1 SVINTG
7 SNSVVATVSVGTNP
21 RSVAITP
28 DGDFAYV
35 TNSSSN
41 NVSVI
46 NTGSNSV
53 VATIPVG
60 NAPTDVAITPDG
72 DFAYVTNFNSNNV
85 SVINTGSN
93 SVVATIPVGN
103 TPTAV
108 AITPDGD
115 FAYVTNRDIGNVSV
129 INTGSNSVV
138 ATIPVG
144 IGPIEVAIGSESGPF
159 EPTKNNATIAREN
172 NVAVANNT
180 AIPLATNVVIN
191 GTDIIHSP
199 GSTDI
204 TLGPNHT
211 YYVYYSVAGLNLI
224 AQSFVTQLFLGGVG
238 VVGSLSASVSGV
250 SIGQQLTN
258 TQAVII
264 NTGIAPSIL
273 QLRNISGGSRNVAHV
288 TVTIIELM

>member
-1 SVINTG
+1 M
-7 SNSVVATVSVGTNP
+7 
-21 RSVAITP
+21 
-28 DGDFAYV
+28 

-60 NAPTDVAITPDG
+60 TAPTDVAIKPDG

-108 AITPDGD
+108 AIKPDGD

-138 ATIPVG
+138 AT
-144 IGPIEVAIGSESGPF
+144 
-159 EPTKNNATIAREN
+159 
-172 NVAVANNT
+172 
-180 AIPLATNVVIN
+180 IPLATNVVIN

-224 AQSFVTQLFLGGVG
+224 AQIFVTQLFLGGVG

-288 TVTIIELM
+288 TVTIIELI